1 MKAATI
7 VILVLAAW
15 GQHAGEGTHK
25 EQTAKAKSQRL
36 LELHTDD
43 AASYSNE
50 NEFNHD
56 AKHRYRFFRDRII
69 PEVVDDGSKEV
80 K

>member
-1 MKAATI
+1 
-7 VILVLAAW
+7 
-15 GQHAGEGTHK
+15 
-25 EQTAKAKSQRL
+25 

-43 AASYSNE
+43 AAGYSNE

-69 PEVVDDGSKEV
+69 PEVGEVGSKGV